1 MIENYI
7 KVSLRFFERQRL
19 FTTINIFGLTF
30 GLVCFIFMAVW
41 VWDEYSFDRFHENKD
56 SLYQLFAERDQSGE
70 SVIVPYAPSSLVSII
85 ETEVPEVDKI
95 ARVFPAHAVFAK
107 AEDAFLE
114 KGIYAD
120 PSFLQMFGFP
130 LKEGSFKN
138 ALKEPGSVIIS
149 AETAEKY
156 FPDQSAIGQ
165 YVDLIQNN
173 RRQYKVTGVLEKIPH
188 QSSLRFDF
196 ILPYQHFEDTQRP
209 WWKSSNKYS
218 FSNYNVQVFIQA
230 TPGAITSDLDKK
242 LTAVLKRHSVAG
254 TDDALFTYPFA
265 DVYLYD
271 DFSEMG
277 NTSGKIL
284 YVRLISVVAIVV
296 LLIACI
302 NFINLYTVMA
312 SKRNK
317 EVGLRKAVGAQ
328 RKQVIFQFLTESVL
342 IAVAS
347 MFLAI
352 TLVEM
357 LMPFFNALTA
367 KHISLPYS
375 SSVFLLLLIAASIF
389 IGSLA
394 GIYPAWQFS
403 SFGFASSKQKLNAK
417 GTITGLRKV
426 LVVFQ
431 FSISVAFIVF
441 SVVVFN
447 QISFIRNN
455 DLGIQTRNILR
466 HELHGI
472 RGKQEVY
479 KEELLSIAGI
489 QSVSFTEQDPLNT
502 ANKNNGISWSG
513 KPEGDKSFFN
523 VIQVSEDFIQ
533 TFNIAISEGR
543 AFISENSSDKLAPK
557 QIIINEE
564 AASTM
569 KLSDPIGTELTV
581 WGNKG
586 IVVGVAKNY
595 HHQPMTRQ
603 IEPVVILCNPEE
615 TWNAYISIDPDHIDV
630 ALQEIQAVYQKHEEQ
645 HPFDYSFIEQDYEI
659 SYTNLTTIGWLS
671 AIFTV
676 AAIFISSLGLF
687 GLSAFLMQQR
697 SKETGIRKVLG
708 ADVTSLLY
716 LFSGD
721 FLKLVLIAISIGL
734 PLAWIYT
741 KSWLSD
747 YAYHFELNMLPF
759 VAAGL
764 CAIIIALASVIS
776 NTLRVAMTS
785 PVHSLKEE

>member
-1 MIENYI
+1 MIKNYI
-7 KVSLRFFERQRL
+7 KVSLRFFLRQKL

-41 VWDEYSFDRFHENKD
+41 VWDEYSFDRFHKNED
-56 SLYQLFAERDQSGE
+56 SLYQLFAERDRAGE

-85 ETEVPEVDKI
+85 EREVPEVDKI

-107 AEDAFLE
+107 AEDTFLE

-120 PSFLQMFGFP
+120 PSFLQMFSFP
-130 LKEGSFKN
+130 LKEGSITI
-138 ALKEPGSVIIS
+138 KEPGSVIIS

-156 FPDQSAIGQ
+156 FPGQSAIGQ
-165 YVDLIQNN
+165 YVDLVQNN
-173 RRQYKVTGVLEKIPH
+173 RQQYKVTGVLEKIPH
-188 QSSLRFDF
+188 QSSLHFDF

-230 TPGAITSDLDKK
+230 KPGVVASTLDEK
-242 LTAVLKRHSVAG
+242 LTTVLKHHSVAD

-271 DFSEMG
+271 DFSGMG
-277 NTSGKIL
+277 STSGKIL

-317 EVGLRKAVGAQ
+317 EVALRKAVGAQ
-328 RKQVIFQFLTESVL
+328 RKQVIVQFLTESVL

-357 LMPFFNALTA
+357 LMPFFNALTG
-367 KHISLPYS
+367 KHIALPYS
-375 SSVFLLLLIAASIF
+375 SSGFLLLLIAASIF

-394 GIYPAWQFS
+394 GIYPALQFS
-403 SFGFASSKQKLNAK
+403 SFGLLPSKQKLNAK
-417 GTITGLRKV
+417 AGVTGLRKV

-431 FSISVAFIVF
+431 FSLSVAFIVF
-441 SVVVFN
+441 SIVVFN
-447 QISFIRNN
+447 QIRFIGHS

-472 RGKQEVY
+472 RGKQEAY
-479 KEELLSIAGI
+479 KEELLRIPGI

-502 ANKNNGISWSG
+502 ANKNNGISWPG
-513 KPEGDKSFFN
+513 KPEDDKSFFN
-523 VIQVSEDFIQ
+523 VIQVSEDFIE
-533 TFNIAISEGR
+533 TFGIDISEGR
-543 AFISENSSDKLAPK
+543 AFTFKNRSGQLALK
-557 QIIINEE
+557 QIIINEQ
-564 AASTM
+564 AANAM
-569 KLSDPIGTELTV
+569 NLSDPIGMELTV

-595 HHQPMTRQ
+595 HHQPLSRQ

-615 TWNAYISIDPDHIDV
+615 TWNAYISIEPDHV
-630 ALQEIQAVYQKHEEQ
+630 NTALQDIAVAYQKYEDQ
-645 HPFDYSFIEQDYEI
+645 HPFDYSFIEQDYETH
-659 SYTNLTTIGWLS
+659 YAGLTTIGWLS
-671 AIFTV
+671 AIFTA

-708 ADVTSLLY
+708 ADMAGLLF
-716 LFSGD
+716 LFSRD

-734 PLAWIYT
+734 PLAWFYA

-747 YAYHFELNMLPF
+747 YAYHFELGLLPF
-759 VAAGL
+759 VSAGV
-764 CAIIIALASVIS
+764 CAIVIALASVIF
-776 NTLRVAMTS
+776 NTLRAAMTN
-785 PVHSLKEE
+785 PVHTLKEE

>member
-130 LKEGSFKN
+130 LKEDSFKN

-265 DVYLYD
+265 DVYLYE
-271 DFSEMG
+271 DFSGMG

-328 RKQVIFQFLTESVL
+328 RKQVIFQFLQN
-342 IAVAS
+342 
-347 MFLAI
+347 
-352 TLVEM
+352 
-357 LMPFFNALTA
+357 PF
-367 KHISLPYS
+367 
-375 SSVFLLLLIAASIF
+375 
-389 IGSLA
+389 
-394 GIYPAWQFS
+394 
-403 SFGFASSKQKLNAK
+403 
-417 GTITGLRKV
+417 
-426 LVVFQ
+426 
-431 FSISVAFIVF
+431 
-441 SVVVFN
+441 
-447 QISFIRNN
+447 
-455 DLGIQTRNILR
+455 
-466 HELHGI
+466 
-472 RGKQEVY
+472 
-479 KEELLSIAGI
+479 
-489 QSVSFTEQDPLNT
+489 
-502 ANKNNGISWSG
+502 
-513 KPEGDKSFFN
+513 
-523 VIQVSEDFIQ
+523 
-533 TFNIAISEGR
+533 
-543 AFISENSSDKLAPK
+543 
-557 QIIINEE
+557 
-564 AASTM
+564 
-569 KLSDPIGTELTV
+569 
-581 WGNKG
+581 
-586 IVVGVAKNY
+586 
-595 HHQPMTRQ
+595 
-603 IEPVVILCNPEE
+603 
-615 TWNAYISIDPDHIDV
+615 
-630 ALQEIQAVYQKHEEQ
+630 
-645 HPFDYSFIEQDYEI
+645 
-659 SYTNLTTIGWLS
+659 
-671 AIFTV
+671 
-676 AAIFISSLGLF
+676 
-687 GLSAFLMQQR
+687 
-697 SKETGIRKVLG
+697 
-708 ADVTSLLY
+708 
-716 LFSGD
+716 
-721 FLKLVLIAISIGL
+721 
-734 PLAWIYT
+734 
-741 KSWLSD
+741 
-747 YAYHFELNMLPF
+747 
-759 VAAGL
+759 
-764 CAIIIALASVIS
+764 
-776 NTLRVAMTS
+776 
-785 PVHSLKEE
+785 